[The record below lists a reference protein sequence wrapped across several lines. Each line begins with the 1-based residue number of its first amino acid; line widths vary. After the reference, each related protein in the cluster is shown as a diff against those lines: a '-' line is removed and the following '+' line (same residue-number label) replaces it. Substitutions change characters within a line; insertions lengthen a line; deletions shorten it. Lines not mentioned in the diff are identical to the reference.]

1 MTSIS
6 NEIVSSDLE
15 DLILVNS
22 DDESLGTRPK
32 RECHIDQGALHRAFS
47 VFIFNSAG
55 EVLLQQRT
63 AQKFLWP
70 LYWSNACCSHP
81 RAGEDSEEA
90 AHRRLKQELGIS
102 ASLTYLYKFE
112 YQARYQ
118 NVGSEHELCWV
129 WVGFAEEKDISP
141 NNNEVANWRFF
152 PKEELDKEL
161 SQNPETFTPWMKMEW
176 ERIFKDHQDVL
187 NN

>member
-22 DDESLGTRPK
+22 DDENLGTRPK
-32 RECHIDQGALHRAFS
+32 RECHLNKGVLHRAFS

-112 YQARYQ
+112 YQARYE

-152 PKEELDKEL
+152 PKEELDEEL
-161 SQNPETFTPWMKMEW
+161 SQKPETFTPWMKMEW
-176 ERIFKDHQDVL
+176 ERIFKDHHDVL

>member
-22 DDESLGTRPK
+22 DDENLGTRPK
-32 RECHIDQGALHRAFS
+32 RECHLNQGALHRAFS

-102 ASLTYLYKFE
+102 VSLTYLYKFE
-112 YQARYQ
+112 YQARYE
-118 NVGSEHELCWV
+118 NVGS
-129 WVGFAEEKDISP
+129 
-141 NNNEVANWRFF
+141 
-152 PKEELDKEL
+152 
-161 SQNPETFTPWMKMEW
+161 
-176 ERIFKDHQDVL
+176 
-187 NN
+187 